1 MAAIRCPLILFL
13 CLSSASTRADSCLEA
28 AMVEASRNGDFS
40 QARWHAQKSPSTC
53 STSLAQNYVREADT
67 FLKNYNPNQIRMS
80 NNNLRA
86 DPHVDGADCWN
97 FNASVYKISTH
108 SWWDACCSQLTLG
121 REINNYN
128 KRRPFDAK
136 HDHFWQQCHHS
147 DGSRLCCDLFHGS
160 SNYLNLPLLNEL
172 AVRLRVE
179 TDVIGSI
186 GGPTKVE
193 TYNLEQDGF
202 LRKYDVAGILWPT
215 GYLLGLCVARPRF
228 CGVPEILQAIE
239 VKTTVS
245 SGRAAVVELGAGIG
259 VPSIVL
265 ARSLNISVMATDK
278 APHALA
284 LTAANSQAANA
295 SVQTA
300 LLDHSNAT
308 DIVRFL
314 DEHASPGFAVVLGSS
329 LQAMFDVTTDDQDHQ
344 LWKSLDLLLD
354 PSNPH
359 AVALLAHSVKTLH
372 SPRDGGFRL
381 VRSISGNQFGMKTRY
396 GEESDFE
403 ISVFKR
409 QLRVLSSTH
418 DQEL

>member
-1 MAAIRCPLILFL
+1 MAATRCLLIVFL
-13 CLSSASTRADSCLEA
+13 SLSSASTRADPCHEA
-28 AMVEASRNGDFS
+28 ALVEATRNGDFS
-40 QARWHAQKSPSTC
+40 RARLHAQQSPSTC
-53 STSLAQNYVREADT
+53 STSLAQLYVREADK
-67 FLKNYNPNQIRMS
+67 FLENNNPNQLRMS
-80 NNNLRA
+80 NKNVRV

-97 FNASVYKISTH
+97 FNAKVHKISTH
-108 SWWDACCSQLTLG
+108 SWWDVCCSQLSLA
-121 REINNYN
+121 RESNHNS
-128 KRRPFDAK
+128 KSHLFDAK
-136 HDHFWQQCHHS
+136 HDTFSQQCHHS
-147 DGSRLCCDLFHGS
+147 DGSRLCCDLFRGS
-160 SNYLNLPLLNEL
+160 SNYLHLPLLNEL

-179 TDVIGSI
+179 TDFIGES

-202 LRKYDVAGILWPT
+202 LRKYDVSGILWPT

-239 VKTTVS
+239 VGTTIS
-245 SGRAAVVELGAGIG
+245 SGSPAVVELGAGIG

-265 ARSLNISVMATDK
+265 AKSLDISVMATDK

-284 LTAANSQAANA
+284 LTIANSQAANA

-314 DEHASPGFAVVLGSS
+314 DEHSSAGFAVVLGSS
-329 LQAMFDVTTDDQDHQ
+329 LQAMFDVTTDDREHQ
-344 LWKSLDLLLD
+344 LWKTLDLLLD

-359 AVALLAHSVKTLH
+359 AVALLAHSIKTLR

-381 VRSISGNQFGMKTRY
+381 VRTISGNKFGMRTRY
-396 GEESDFE
+396 SEESDFE
-403 ISVFKR
+403 ISVFQR
-409 QLRVLSSTH
+409 RLHVNSTH
-418 DQEL
+418 DEEL